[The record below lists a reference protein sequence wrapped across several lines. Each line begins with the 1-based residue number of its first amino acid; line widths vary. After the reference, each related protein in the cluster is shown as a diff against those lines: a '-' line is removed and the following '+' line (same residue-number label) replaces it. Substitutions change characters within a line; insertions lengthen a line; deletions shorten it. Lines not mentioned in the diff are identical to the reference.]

1 MIRQLNITEA
11 RKRLLDLPGELEDE
25 PIIITRR
32 GKPVMAALS
41 YEQFEGL
48 LETLEV
54 LSDPEFSSLL
64 DESMAQAERSET
76 LSLQEAKAR
85 LGI

>member
-11 RKRLLDLPGELEDE
+11 RKHLLDLPGELEDE

-41 YEQFEGL
+41 YEQFEAL
-48 LETLEV
+48 LETLEI
-54 LSDPEFSSLL
+54 LSDPEASLL
-64 DESMAQAERSET
+64 EKSLDQAERGET